1 MKNNKIALAVFL
13 AFSGHANAEINM
25 VTPDVVVTA
34 NPLIESIDVDAYS
47 STSALVTDKQI
58 KDLNAV
64 DIASALRT
72 TPGVQISRFNPVGGY
87 GGDEGGM
94 VTIRGIGSSRP
105 GSEIKT
111 YVDGVPFYM
120 GVWNHP
126 LLDMLPVNGM
136 SAITVYKS
144 PQPQINGNNF
154 ASIDLTTKN
163 PTEDGVH
170 GDVRLSA
177 GSFGTVSEQ
186 ANITVREGAIDYT
199 FAQGYAKSNGHRAN
213 ADGELN
219 NGMGKVGVQ
228 INEHWR
234 TEASFIYVDSY
245 ARDPKPSNQYNT
257 VQYSP
262 HFGAYQGIPKYSTE
276 AGMLTAS
283 LSHSYD
289 NLSGEVRV
297 YANKGE
303 GVWYNSPSYGPATM
317 YNKFEMSGIKIK
329 EELSPWDGGH
339 IKVGLD
345 YDHLS
350 GHLKGSNPYT
360 NAIVDSDLPD
370 FHITS
375 PYVAISQNLKINQ
388 EWTLV
393 PSAGVRFYEHSVYES
408 KTAPHAGLSLVSD
421 KATVFANVSRGINYV
436 GLDGPA
442 LQSWGALYMS
452 PTSWKT
458 LAPQEL
464 DHHEIGA
471 KLSPVNGTQIDV
483 SLFYDETNNRY
494 MYDGSGAIA
503 YMTGGYHTNGAELSV
518 KQKLGDDWLAFANY
532 TYLDPSISYLPYMPK
547 NSIAVGING
556 HVSDLKLA
564 IDAQHQSKMLGLNSS
579 RFDANGTGNL
589 YAQVNSFTVANVR
602 LSYPTAQLGK
612 KGEIFLAVENLFNT
626 KYEYVP
632 GYTMPGIS
640 GQIGLSAS
648 F

>member
-1 MKNNKIALAVFL
+1 
-13 AFSGHANAEINM
+13 
-25 VTPDVVVTA
+25 
-34 NPLIESIDVDAYS
+34 
-47 STSALVTDKQI
+47 
-58 KDLNAV
+58 
-64 DIASALRT
+64 
-72 TPGVQISRFNPVGGY
+72 
-87 GGDEGGM
+87 
-94 VTIRGIGSSRP
+94 
-105 GSEIKT
+105 
-111 YVDGVPFYM
+111 
-120 GVWNHP
+120 
-126 LLDMLPVNGM
+126 
-136 SAITVYKS
+136 
-144 PQPQINGNNF
+144 
-154 ASIDLTTKN
+154 
-163 PTEDGVH
+163 
-170 GDVRLSA
+170 
-177 GSFGTVSEQ
+177 
-186 ANITVREGAIDYT
+186 
-199 FAQGYAKSNGHRAN
+199 
-213 ADGELN
+213 
-219 NGMGKVGVQ
+219 
-228 INEHWR
+228 
-234 TEASFIYVDSY
+234 
-245 ARDPKPSNQYNT
+245 
-257 VQYSP
+257 
-262 HFGAYQGIPKYSTE
+262 
-276 AGMLTAS
+276 MLTAS

-350 GHLKGSNPYT
+350 GHLKGSNPYK

-556 HVSDLKLA
+556 HVSDFKVA

-632 GYTMPGIS
+632 GYSMPGIS